1 MEANSEQLPERSWR
15 DLYLAALFE
24 ADSSKLPERIAEAEC
39 ALSLRDRALWYSG
52 GDHDKEKHALIG
64 AMRALEALRNIHQC
78 PRPMPSSRSHGAE
91 ADSSVLGEVG
101 HTAEAKKPSV
111 GRDRFIL
118 GGLFRK

>member
-1 MEANSEQLPERSWR
+1 MEANLEQPPERSWR

-24 ADSSKLPERIAEAEC
+24 ADSSKLPERIAEAEF
-39 ALSLRDRALWYSG
+39 ALSVRDRALWYSG

-64 AMRALEALRNIHQC
+64 AMRALEALRNIHQY

-91 ADSSVLGEVG
+91 ADGAVG

-111 GRDRFIL
+111 SRDRFIL
-118 GGLFRK
+118 GGLFFK

>member
-1 MEANSEQLPERSWR
+1 MEANSEQPRKDR
-15 DLYLAALFE
+15 GGTLYLAALFE
-24 ADSSKLPERIAEAEC
+24 ADSSKLPERIAEAEH

-91 ADSSVLGEVG
+91 ADSSHLVKWATLLRPRSR
-101 HTAEAKKPSV
+101 ASA
-111 GRDRFIL
+111 RDRFIL
-118 GGLFRK
+118 GGLFCK